1 MQAVPGLEI
10 IESCLTCNLRAGRLF
25 CDLPSDVLAS
35 LEEIRQTSVIPG
47 ESVIFHEGGGARGIY
62 VLCSGKVKLS
72 ANSRDGK
79 TIILK
84 IAESGEVLGLSATV
98 SAKPYEITAESLEPC
113 RLNFISSR
121 DFMGFLHKHG
131 EACLRVAKLLS
142 NSYQSAYEEIRSLGL
157 SNSVAQRLAKLLLER
172 GIKENAGKEHRLQ
185 IHLPFSH
192 EEIAQMICS
201 SRETV
206 TRLLANLSRQ
216 RIIRIT
222 SDSILIRDRCALEKL
237 AFG

>member
-1 MQAVPGLEI
+1 VQSVPGLEI

-25 CDLPSDVLAS
+25 CDLPADVLAS
-35 LEEIRQTSVIPG
+35 LEEIRRTSVIPG
-47 ESVIFHEGGGARGIY
+47 DSVIFYEGAEARGIY
-62 VLCSGKVKLS
+62 VLCSGKAKLS

-84 IAESGEVLGLSATV
+84 IAEAGEVLGLSATV
-98 SAKPYEITAESLEPC
+98 SAKPYEITAEALEPC
-113 RLNFISSR
+113 RLNFIARR
-121 DFMGFLHKHG
+121 DFVGFLHKHG

-172 GIKENAGKEHRLQ
+172 STKESAGKEPALKV
-185 IHLPFSH
+185 HLPFSH
-192 EEIAQMICS
+192 EEIAQMIGT

-206 TRLLANLSRQ
+206 TRTLNDFKRKRLIASKGATIMIPDRKALADLVNS
-216 RIIRIT
+216 
-222 SDSILIRDRCALEKL
+222 
-237 AFG
+237 

>member
-1 MQAVPGLEI
+1 MPAVPGLEI

-25 CDLPSDVLAS
+25 CDLPADVLGS
-35 LEEIRQTSVIPG
+35 LEEIRETRVVAG
-47 ESVIFHEGGGARGIY
+47 ESVIFHEGADARGVY

-84 IAESGEVLGLSATV
+84 IAEPGEVLGLSATV

-113 RLNFISSR
+113 RLNFISTR
-121 DFMGFLHKHG
+121 NFMGFLHKHG

-172 GIKENAGKEHRLQ
+172 GANEAKEPTIRV
-185 IHLPFSH
+185 HLPFSH
-192 EEIAQMICS
+192 EEIAQMI
-201 SRETV
+201 
-206 TRLLANLSRQ
+206 
-216 RIIRIT
+216 
-222 SDSILIRDRCALEKL
+222 
-237 AFG
+237 

>member
-25 CDLPSDVLAS
+25 CDLPTDVLAS
-35 LEEIRQTSVIPG
+35 LEEIRQTSVVAG
-47 ESVIFHEGGGARGIY
+47 ESVIFHEGADARGVY

-72 ANSRDGK
+72 ANSRDGR

-84 IAESGEVLGLSATV
+84 IAEPGEVLGLSATV
-98 SAKPYEITAESLEPC
+98 SAKPYEITAESVEPC

-172 GIKENAGKEHRLQ
+172 GIRESATKEPK
-185 IHLPFSH
+185 IKVHLPFSH
-192 EEIAQMICS
+192 EEIAQMIGT

-206 TRLLANLSRQ
+206 TRTLNDFKRKKLIESRGATITIPDRGALADLVNS
-216 RIIRIT
+216 
-222 SDSILIRDRCALEKL
+222 
-237 AFG
+237 